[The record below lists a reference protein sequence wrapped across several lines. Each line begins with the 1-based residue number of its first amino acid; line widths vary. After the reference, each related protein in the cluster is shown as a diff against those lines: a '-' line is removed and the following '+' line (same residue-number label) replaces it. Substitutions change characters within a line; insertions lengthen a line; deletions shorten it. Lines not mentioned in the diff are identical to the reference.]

1 VTKAST
7 PAVSPPSAGGH
18 DRKYLVLTA
27 MIFAV
32 AMMFVDQT
40 IVAIAVPYIQR
51 GTIGAAGFVLWGNH
65 LHDPFSDQWYW
76 IVLAGA
82 GIGLALTPV
91 STDSV
96 NRAPRG
102 SYGHPFADPRRRPE
116 GDRVARGLADQC
128 RRERRAKSRQ

>member
-1 VTKAST
+1 
-7 PAVSPPSAGGH
+7 
-18 DRKYLVLTA
+18 

-82 GIGLALTPV
+82 GIELALTPV

-102 SYGHPFADPRRRPE
+102 SYGEVTGISQTVRYPVTEQPP
-116 GDRVARGLADQC
+116 GDEPATAPVV
-128 RRERRAKSRQ
+128 